1 MKKALLHPKPRRL
14 LLAALL
20 LHTGLVWADGAN
32 ATTTAAPANVANNTL
47 TFPALSASTADT
59 THWGI
64 GVGAAYHTSPYLG
77 YDAKYSPIPL
87 ISFDNQWVHVLGATV
102 DLKVAQWNNVMLTL
116 RGTYA
121 LGDGYKG
128 SDSPIFNGM
137 PTRDPA
143 FWFGPA
149 LAWHSAYGVLS
160 GDVLTSG
167 NKGQRADISFSKPF
181 QYGNLTFAPHVG
193 TAWLSDKYVGYYYGV
208 PSSLAQPGR
217 NAYAGKS
224 AYEQSVGTRFDYHF
238 AAHQLV
244 TLDLTATYLSSGITD
259 SPLIG
264 KKISR
269 QANLG
274 YLYQFN

>member
-1 MKKALLHPKPRRL
+1 MKQALRPELPLRL
-14 LLAALL
+14 LVAALL
-20 LHTGLVWADGAN
+20 LHAGTVWADGAN
-32 ATTTAAPANVANNTL
+32 TAATGPANTDNGSL
-47 TFPALSASTADT
+47 TFPALNTSSPDT

-64 GVGAAYHTSPYLG
+64 GAGAAYQSMPYLG
-77 YDAKYSPIPL
+77 YDTKYSPIPL
-87 ISFDNQWVHVLGATV
+87 ISFDNKWVHALGTTV
-102 DLKVAQWNNVMLTL
+102 DLKVAQWNNVMFTL

-121 LGDGYKG
+121 LGDGYKA

-149 LAWHSAYGVLS
+149 LAWHSAFGVLS

-193 TAWLSDKYVGYYYGV
+193 TEWLSDKYVSYYYGV
-208 PSSLAQPGR
+208 PSSEAQAGR

-224 AYEQSVGTRFDYHF
+224 AFEQSVGTRFDYRF
-238 AAHQLV
+238 TPHQQV
-244 TLDLTATYLSSGITD
+244 ILDLTATYLSSGITD

-269 QANLG
+269 QANVG